1 MSSLGVPAPF
11 RRALLLLEQLD
22 DEHAARLNDAFSNA
36 PAFQPLGRL
45 RSLARDVLPREQTA
59 MADRL
64 IPALLSLGGQL
75 RGTPPEQVAEA
86 VAGSADLELGPKS
99 RERLRERVLALLST
113 PAISSTASA
122 VELLTQ
128 HERNYQT
135 ARVFTDIRPIFQQNV
150 GDPPTGAVIVE
161 MLQLQTWDRE
171 GEGETLYVAMDES
184 DLLELREVVDRA
196 LKKTDTLR
204 RFLAEQQMAYFE
216 LDKREL

>member
-1 MSSLGVPAPF
+1 MPTPF

-22 DEHAARLNDAFSNA
+22 DEHASRLTEVFSA
-36 PAFQPLGRL
+36 AETFQPLGRL
-45 RSLARDVLPREQTA
+45 RALAREVLPSEQTA

-86 VAGSADLELGPKS
+86 VAGSADLELAPDA
-99 RERLRERVLALLST
+99 RERLRGRVLALLNSR
-113 PAISSTASA
+113 AIATTASA

-135 ARVFTDIRPIFQQNV
+135 ARVFTDIRPVFQERV
-150 GDPPTGAVIVE
+150 TDPPTGAVIVE
-161 MLQLQTWDRE
+161 MLQIQTWDRE

-184 DLLELREVVDRA
+184 DLIELREVVNRA
-196 LKKTDTLR
+196 LEKTATLR
-204 RFLAEQQMAYFE
+204 RFLTEQDMAYFE